1 MHVCRITEWSGEA
14 AGREGQAIDW
24 RAFADLDAVDFPAAN
39 APIVKL
45 LQLPSLIAITPTI
58 SKFAGLHALIMQLL
72 DQQLRFVQLRQPQL
86 SPEEYLD
93 WFQAADELC
102 LERDATLIFNGN
114 IADFHRSGAKGFH
127 ASSARMLEFASRPV
141 SASSLF
147 SASCHN
153 LQQLQQAESLV
164 VDFAF
169 LSPVAVTSKYPA
181 ERALGW
187 QGFQELLCQVS
198 MPVYGLGG
206 LVQADLGAAKAAG
219 AHGICGI
226 GMFVKQV

>member
-1 MHVCRITEWSGEA
+1 VA
-14 AGREGQAIDW
+14 QGREGQAIEW

-58 SKFAGLHALIMQLL
+58 SEIAGLKAMILQLL

-86 SPEEYLD
+86 AAAAYLD
-93 WFQAADELC
+93 WFQVANELC
-102 LERDATLIFNGN
+102 LERDATLIFNGD
-114 IADFHRSGAKGFH
+114 IADFYRSGGSGFH
-127 ASSARMLEFASRPV
+127 ANSSRLMEFASRPV

-153 LQQLQQAESLV
+153 LQELQQAESLA
-164 VDFAF
+164 VDFAI

-181 ERALGW
+181 ERILGW
-187 QGFQELLCQVS
+187 RGFQKLLRQVS
-198 MPVYGLGG
+198 VPVYGLGG
-206 LVQADLGAAKAAG
+206 LQQSDLMAAKAAG

-226 GMFVKQV
+226 GMFIEQG